1 MVAAEDSAA
10 AGLVAAEDS
19 AVEDSVEV
27 VDSAAGGSE
36 EVVDSAV
43 EDTNHLKHTG
53 RVADSEGMEVAVDV
67 AVGVKVAV
75 DKELQSPNLGNFSR
89 M

>member
-1 MVAAEDSAA
+1 VAAEDSAA
-10 AGLVAAEDS
+10 AGLVVVVDSGAEDS
-19 AVEDSVEV
+19 AVVVVEDSDAAAAEA
-27 VDSAAGGSE
+27 DS
-36 EVVDSAV
+36 DS

-67 AVGVKVAV
+67 AVGVKVVV